1 MMIWWPPKKP
11 DTHEFT
17 VDLVITT
24 LVGLVHH
31 AFYHANYNGNSMELP
46 WDYHGIT
53 MVICMV
59 KYRGLVSAATTHFT
73 MIIPWNSH
81 GNTMEFPWDYYDITT
96 KTVVLPR
103 YYRGKT
109 NKPTWI
115 YHGKTRL
122 LTSHLPTFP
131 NWNDEKHVWNI
142 HMERWIRRNL
152 DEISMKQ

>member
-1 MMIWWPPKKP
+1 MVIPRYYHDDMMTTKKP

-31 AFYHANYNGNSMELP
+31 AFYHANYHGNSMELP

-73 MIIPWNSH
+73 MVIPWDYH
-81 GNTMEFPWDYYDITT
+81 GNTMELSWCYHGITT

-109 NKPTWI
+109 NKST
-115 YHGKTRL
+115 
-122 LTSHLPTFP
+122 
-131 NWNDEKHVWNI
+131 
-142 HMERWIRRNL
+142 
-152 DEISMKQ
+152 